1 MRTENQPL
9 DLAIWKLP
17 VTLTRTF
24 WWTDGAESLTGVGSS
39 DNERAGNGD
48 NEYDK
53 VLNEF
58 TIKGEEKWSQS

>member
-1 MRTENQPL
+1 M
-9 DLAIWKLP
+9 
-17 VTLTRTF
+17 TLTRTF